1 MTRPVDP
8 RRTRRWTWL
17 ASVLSVAVIFGSCAP
32 SSPTASPGG
41 SGSIAQ
47 SSAPGRS
54 SSPVPEIEADSVTKI
69 DAAERAGTIDHDT
82 ALVDKL
88 EAALDYASL
97 PVEFQSSN
105 PATPEATGIL
115 AELSTRLSS
124 LSPELRAKVAPF
136 FLRPSDPDSF
146 WRKGPATTAAVP
158 GSIRLAAISL
168 AEYKISLIDYK
179 YVDAAHTAVRVW
191 YPVCSALVSVE
202 QCHDPTLG
210 AFVERAQ
217 QLADEIDRSKMWEKE
232 KTAMLGHEPCTDA
245 TSANNGGD
253 GRLDIYLVVPF
264 VGLDWGGRVGTLDS
278 STYGKTLAG
287 AAVPEAVAQPGCPA
301 TSHIILDANRDFDH
315 LKFTAAHE
323 LFHAFQFSF
332 KNAALGDRDWW
343 AEASATWASDLVY
356 PALNYE
362 QEYLKGYWSMA
373 GGKDE
378 GPLDNTAGMAE
389 YGAYLWPFYLVQKSG
404 DASGTAVG
412 RLWQASETVVPIQA
426 MGQLPGWSD
435 GFKEF
440 ALWNWN
446 KDSVAV
452 KYVDGSAQIP
462 AAKLSQD
469 TTCMLGS
476 GKTNCLLK
484 LGKDTM
490 QFLQPSTTVQYY
502 EGVPDQAVQLL
513 KFDLT
518 GLQGTPG
525 LGVQAILS
533 IGGDAGTK
541 VEDWTGLPERTFCV
555 KSEDL
560 RKIVLVVSNSNVASD
575 QAIDGKIKVEAA
587 KVCGLPTRFVGSAT
601 ATYHFQGNG
610 VDGGATVS
618 ATGVVW
624 QRTNDAGDYEVIAG
638 TFEWSI
644 RGGVICSSSGSGT
657 ELLRPDEE
665 STIDQAGNGLPP
677 EEAVLALRWDGDALT
692 YVANG
697 SVNIHAEYTAN
708 CSPACPCQA
717 DPNFD
722 PPINEWL
729 LAQAGSGIPS
739 VATTVNGQLTLQGEY
754 STPQFDSGIQ
764 VDYAWSFTAAP

>member
-1 MTRPVDP
+1 MAR
-8 RRTRRWTWL
+8 
-17 ASVLSVAVIFGSCAP
+17 
-32 SSPTASPGG
+32 PTASPR
-41 SGSIAQ
+41 STPPSRP
-47 SSAPGRS
+47 AP
-54 SSPVPEIEADSVTKI
+54 
-69 DAAERAGTIDHDT
+69 IDHDT

-124 LSPELRAKVAPF
+124 LSAELQTKVAPF

-146 WRKGPATTAAVP
+146 WRKGPATTAVAP
-158 GSIRLAAISL
+158 GSIRLASISL

-179 YVDAAHTAVRVW
+179 YVDAAQTKVRVW
-191 YPVCSALVSVE
+191 YPVCSALVPVE
-202 QCHDPTLG
+202 DCHDPIEG
-210 AFVERAQ
+210 PPFVERAQ
-217 QLADEIDRSKMWEKE
+217 QLADEIDRSEMWNKE

-264 VGLDWGGRVGTLDS
+264 VGLDWGGREGTLDS

-287 AAVPEAVAQPGCPA
+287 AAVPEAVGQPGCPA
-301 TSHIILDANRDFDH
+301 TSHIILDANRPFDR
-315 LKFTAAHE
+315 LKITAAHE

-332 KNAALGDRDWW
+332 KNAKLGDRDWW

-362 QEYLKGYWSMA
+362 QDYLKGYWSMA

-378 GPLDNTAGMAE
+378 GPLDNTAGLAE

-412 RLWQASETVVPIQA
+412 RLWQASETVAPIQA

-452 KYVDGSAQIP
+452 KYVDGGAQIP

-476 GKTNCLLK
+476 GTTNCLLK
-484 LGKDTM
+484 VGKDTL
-490 QFLQPSTTVQYY
+490 QFLQPATTVQYY
-502 EGVPDQAVQLL
+502 EGVPDQAVEFLR
-513 KFDLT
+513 FDLS

-525 LGVQAILS
+525 LGIQAILS

-541 VEDWTGLPERTFCV
+541 VEDWSDLVDRNVCLDR
-555 KSEDL
+555 EDV
-560 RKIVLVVSNSNVASD
+560 RKIVLVVTNSNVEPG
-575 QAIDGKIKVEAA
+575 QALNGAIVVRALGTGCANWRGTMTSSQSWD
-587 KVCGLPTRFVGSAT
+587 LPG
-601 ATYHFQGNG
+601 YK
-610 VDGGATVS
+610 
-618 ATGVVW
+618 
-624 QRTNDAGDYEVIAG
+624 
-638 TFEWSI
+638 
-644 RGGVICSSSGSGT
+644 GSGT
-657 ELLRPDEE
+657 SSFDGLWVFDA
-665 STIDQAGNGLPP
+665 AG
-677 EEAVLALRWDGDALT
+677 DG
-692 YVANG
+692 V
-697 SVNIHAEYTAN
+697 
-708 CSPACPCQA
+708 CP
-717 DPNFD
+717 
-722 PPINEWL
+722 
-729 LAQAGSGIPS
+729 
-739 VATTVNGQLTLQGEY
+739 
-754 STPQFDSGIQ
+754 
-764 VDYAWSFTAAP
+764 TAASPYPPDNCVLFHPVGFQ